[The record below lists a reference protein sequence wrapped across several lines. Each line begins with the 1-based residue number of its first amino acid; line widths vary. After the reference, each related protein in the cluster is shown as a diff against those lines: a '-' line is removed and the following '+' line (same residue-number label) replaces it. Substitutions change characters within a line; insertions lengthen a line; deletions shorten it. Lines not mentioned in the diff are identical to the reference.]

1 MEISGLL
8 SVSEYLEYKSKI
20 LFKAINILLIFT
32 NLVIDWK
39 VSLKPLK
46 IKPQIKKNVVII
58 SFELLLVIQNFG
70 GMNKNLLNDILSAL
84 VAIDIR

>member
-1 MEISGLL
+1 METSGPL
-8 SVSEYLEYKSKI
+8 SLSECLEYKSKI
-20 LFKAINILLIFT
+20 LYKAINTFLIFT

-46 IKPQIKKNVVII
+46 LKPQIKKNVVII